1 MQGQRPPAV
10 EVRPWPAMDAHR
22 RKCTGL
28 QHLPWLWVLHPGGCC
43 ISPQDP
49 PNSTPDETLLVFKV
63 RCTRIPMLGYL
74 CTTGMAQNSLGSSEV
89 RVGKCLPR

>member
-49 PNSTPDETLLVFKV
+49 PKSTPDETLLVFKV